1 MAGQPEAALESNR
14 AGCMVRRTCEFIA
27 LRRQGLQPLAS
38 SFVAKTLGDA
48 SGFAGGFGGAWPQSL
63 AVRVRGRKRSGYSS
77 EKAFPEKVC
86 RAKRGGSWM
95 IPSEKSLF
103 LDGAGLH

>member
-38 SFVAKTLGDA
+38 SFVAKTLGGA
-48 SGFAGGFGGAWPQSL
+48 RGFAGGIGGSVAAIGGAAGAW
-63 AVRVRGRKRSGYSS
+63 RK
-77 EKAFPEKVC
+77 
-86 RAKRGGSWM
+86 AKR
-95 IPSEKSLF
+95 L
-103 LDGAGLH
+103 